1 MRDMIGRRVLVSIGS
16 NDAVRQT
23 CIEAVSPNGLY
34 VKLGG
39 DRPDEESIGWV
50 VLAGVTVLD
59 TLTDRI
65 TWTGAGMQ
73 EAYERSRKARPGDII
88 PYDPIDGAALWRE
101 RHKP

>member
-16 NDAVRQT
+16 NDAVRRT

-39 DRPDEESIGWV
+39 DRPDEEAIGWV

-59 TLTDRI
+59 TLPERKSIEVVKKDVDACGR
-65 TWTGAGMQ
+65 GFFGQ
-73 EAYERSRKARPGDII
+73 EVPMYP
-88 PYDPIDGAALWRE
+88 PVNGAALWRE